1 MKFLNLTLLTPFL
14 LIHGIQSQTTTT
26 GTPANEMPVVHDL
39 SYQVATRTYYKLQ
52 KGVSVG
58 DLNPLDYL
66 ALQRSTLHE
75 KVVYSVDPMGN
86 LITEIHHISHEN
98 AYPEWYKVPSTVRYD
113 HTGTSMQFASDGP
126 DASIVF
132 MPFDSLENPSLID
145 NEDYTEKGVLS
156 GYVFP
161 SDKQEIQNAFS
172 GLNVDITWSPDKN
185 SVTIQ
190 FDTRSQ
196 TFDFLN
202 KHIISISPQS
212 EGDGNITVT
221 SYFKPDN
228 ITGLDL
234 LAAIV
239 VERDMILDR
248 GYCGS
253 QITIQEFSDYQ
264 VGPSQP
270 RGADQRSADP
280 SATAD
285 RQESRFTVFP
295 NPVRERSLQLQLDP
309 VFVGVPVVVEIANLS
324 GQRLFAAELVFSS
337 TTETLSLTGSQYN
350 PGLYV
355 LQIANGQSRFAQTIY
370 ITQ

>member
-1 MKFLNLTLLTPFL
+1 MKFFILTLLTPFL
-14 LIHGIQSQTTTT
+14 VIHGIQSQTTTT
-26 GTPANEMPVVHDL
+26 GTPSNGISTVHDL

-52 KGVSVG
+52 KGVSLG

-66 ALQRSTLHE
+66 GLQRSTLHE
-75 KVVYSVDPMGN
+75 KVVYSVDASGH

-98 AYPEWYKVPSTVRYD
+98 AFPEWYKVPSSVRYD
-113 HTGTSMQFASDGP
+113 HTGTTMQFASDGP
-126 DASIVF
+126 DGAVF
-132 MPFDSLENPSLID
+132 TPYDSLENTSLSD
-145 NEDYTEKGVLS
+145 NEDYIEKGVLS

-161 SDKQEIQNAFS
+161 SDKKEIQNAFA
-172 GLNVDITWSPDKN
+172 GLNAEINWSIDKN

-196 TFDFLN
+196 IFDFLN
-202 KHIISISPQS
+202 KRIISVSPQS

-221 SYFKPDN
+221 SYFKTDN
-228 ITGLDL
+228 MTGLDL
-234 LAAIV
+234 LAAVV

-248 GYCGS
+248 GYCGA

-280 SATAD
+280 SATVD
-285 RQESRFTVFP
+285 RQEGRFTVFP

-309 VFVGVPVVVEIANLS
+309 VFVGVPVVVEIASLN

-337 TTETLSLTGSQYN
+337 TTETLNLTGSQYN
-350 PGLYV
+350 PGLYI
-355 LQIANGQSRFAQTIY
+355 LQITNGQSRFAQTIY